1 MYGTDVRPLVTV
13 AFGLLLFSGGF
24 ALGGFATPRRGLHAR
39 YYSNL
44 TRNGPPIAAAIDADA
59 STDTIERGIARSWS
73 AFSAEWSGFVVID
86 RSGSHTFASISDD
99 GSELE
104 VAGVVVVQ
112 NGGTHGPR
120 EARGAIDLPAGIHPI
135 RLRYEQAGGGRAL
148 TVLHGVDGAALTP
161 LPRDALLPDAMPFW
175 AYRLRQAAPLSLGL
189 LAAAAWAVASYRRPR
204 TGARSDRAPSPASP
218 LDDPRMSVGVLL
230 LAGLLTR
237 AVMMSGSTGILWP
250 DSDVFLAT
258 ADSILAG
265 RYLEHDPFRTLF
277 YPYYLAAML
286 SAFDGKLAGT
296 LIIAG
301 QHAMGVAAS
310 VFFYLIG
317 RRAVGSRAALAGAL
331 LMNFH
336 TVQLFYEASILSEAI
351 FVLVLSVALWIMVR
365 FMSRPSVAGA
375 VAVGFACAVVTFVRP
390 VGQWWIAIVL
400 PFAWLAGASP
410 RQRVIAVGAIAGV
423 YLALLV
429 PWTRV
434 NQHQYG
440 FTGVALG
447 QGLGLFIRA
456 FEVDGLQ
463 AATPTTLPEVRG
475 LLDYARGHGLGPAN
489 YVRDTLDRDLRHSA
503 AQTDELMYAFA
514 VEAIQAQPLTFTVNS
529 ARQWL
534 IQLGANLGG
543 VRFCSSSR
551 GAYLCSGRTEGY
563 SREPFPN
570 QPLRDRE
577 RARELVVSLFRVAYV
592 RMAVVL
598 ALALFG
604 LVWVLDQSRPTGV
617 TALLALTIAYF
628 TLVPALTQHPQDR
641 FRLPVDPLLFMFAAA
656 GAAGAVTVLLDAI
669 TSRRAPP
676 SIHH

>member
-1 MYGTDVRPLVTV
+1 MVTDVRPLVTV
-13 AFGLLLFSGGF
+13 AFGLLLFAGGF
-24 ALGGFATPRRGLHAR
+24 ALGTFASPRHGLHAR

-44 TRNGPPIAAAIDADA
+44 TRSGPPIAETVDADA
-59 STDTIERGIARSWS
+59 STDTIERGAARGWS
-73 AFSAEWSGFVVID
+73 PFSAEWSGFLVLD
-86 RSGSHTFASISDD
+86 RSGSHTFATISDD

-104 VAGVVVVQ
+104 VAGTVVVQ

-120 EARGAIDLPAGIHPI
+120 EARGAIDLPAGIHPV

-148 TVLHGVDGAALTP
+148 TMLHAVDGAALTP
-161 LPRDALLPDAMPFW
+161 LPRDALLPEAMPFW
-175 AYRLRQAAPLSLGL
+175 AYRLRRAAPVSLGL
-189 LAAAAWAVASYRRPR
+189 LAVAAWAVASYRRRPI
-204 TGARSDRAPSPASP
+204 GAPSHHAPSPASL
-218 LDDPRMSVGVLL
+218 LDDPRVSVGVLL

-237 AVMMSGSTGILWP
+237 VVMMSGSTGILWP
-250 DSDVFLAT
+250 DSEVFLGT
-258 ADSILAG
+258 ADSIRAG
-265 RYLEHDPFRTLF
+265 RYLEHDPFRTLL

-286 SAFDGKLAGT
+286 SAFDGRLAGT

-310 VFFYLIG
+310 VFFYLVG

-331 LMNFH
+331 LMNLH

-351 FVLVLSVALWIMVR
+351 FVLVLGVALWIIVR
-365 FMSRPSVAGA
+365 FMSQPSTAGA
-375 VAVGFACAVVTFVRP
+375 VVVGLACAAVTFVRP
-390 VGQWWIAIVL
+390 VGQWWVALVL
-400 PFAWLAGASP
+400 PFAWLAGASL
-410 RQRVIAVGAIAGV
+410 RQRVIAVGAIAGI
-423 YLALLV
+423 YLVLLV
-429 PWTRV
+429 PWMLI
-434 NQHQYG
+434 NQQQYG
-440 FTGVALG
+440 FMGVALG
-447 QGLGLFIRA
+447 RGLGLFIRA
-456 FEVDGLQ
+456 FEVDHLQ
-463 AATPTTLPEVRG
+463 PVTPTTLPEVRD
-475 LLDYARGHGLGPAN
+475 LLDYARARGLGQAN

-514 VEAIQAQPLTFTVNS
+514 VETIQAQPLTFTVNS

-543 VRFCSSSR
+543 VRFCSSAR

-570 QPLRDRE
+570 EPLRDRE

-604 LVWVLDQSRPTGV
+604 LVWVIDQPRPMGV

-628 TLVPALTQHPQDR
+628 TLVPALTQYPQDR

-656 GAAGAVTVLLDAI
+656 GAGGAVTVLRDAI